1 MRLSKPLLSVSLFAW
16 SNINDSQTRLLS
28 KMPIQTRRRS
38 SRVSQREATSAEP
51 ITTVKTT
58 IAPSKIVKSTRDSK
72 ELRQSKQAAPPRPV
86 APKRKSA
93 ADKEELT
100 VADAAAWRA
109 WLEANEDISDGVWLI
124 LSKKGSKHPT
134 SLTRTQALDEALCS
148 GWIDGQGRSISETN
162 WKTSFTPRRKKSLWS
177 MVNVRLIERLRTE
190 GRMRE
195 RGEQEVRKAQ
205 DDGRWEKAYAGP
217 SNMTVPEDVEAALG
231 EEATGRLR
239 EMKNMDRYTLLL
251 PIVQT
256 QSDATRQKKIRA
268 LVEQMA
274 NS

>member
-1 MRLSKPLLSVSLFAW
+1 M
-16 SNINDSQTRLLS
+16 NDSQTRLLS

-162 WKTSFTPRRKKSLWS
+162 WKISFTPRRKKSLWS
-177 MVNVRLIERLRTE
+177 MVNIGLIERLRTE

-205 DDGRWEKAYAGP
+205 DDGRWENAYAGP

-256 QSDATRQKKIRA
+256 QSDATRRKKIRA

-274 NS
+274 DS